1 MQTRTPSRTRIDVT
15 HNPRKAK
22 IYMNWAITHL
32 DGILSVI
39 DVGAGDGAAGDVL
52 PRATDYSGIDIG
64 ADIYE
69 RTGRVKY
76 IENLSELRAELSA
89 HKAADLVALFDVLE
103 HTDDFVTLLIDG
115 LKKSSKFVFV
125 SLPNEMNLE
134 WRVRFL
140 FGKPVPAHSLCML
153 NAKPGHKHQWLITYH
168 EAKALLIKTASD
180 LGFVLTHEV
189 FIRNLPKTPWK
200 RTVVRLLSLPF
211 LDEMVSHGLGF
222 VFCKVV

>member
-76 IENLSELRAELSA
+76 IENFSELR
-89 HKAADLVALFDVLE
+89 
-103 HTDDFVTLLIDG
+103 G
-115 LKKSSKFVFV
+115 
-125 SLPNEMNLE
+125 
-134 WRVRFL
+134 
-140 FGKPVPAHSLCML
+140 
-153 NAKPGHKHQWLITYH
+153 
-168 EAKALLIKTASD
+168 
-180 LGFVLTHEV
+180 
-189 FIRNLPKTPWK
+189 TPMI
-200 RTVVRLLSLPF
+200 L
-211 LDEMVSHGLGF
+211 
-222 VFCKVV
+222 